1 MQAIWRVL
9 CMSINGNL
17 TPGSPM
23 HRDIRGFTLIE
34 LMIVVAIIALLSA
47 VALPAYRGFA
57 IRSADA
63 ACLGEAKGYAQSVAS
78 AMANDYT
85 IPDHVPGR
93 CQTIVTPA
101 TSATS
106 FTATPLSP
114 GTGTVTCDLAN
125 GGSCNL

>member
-1 MQAIWRVL
+1 
-9 CMSINGNL
+9 MS
-17 TPGSPM
+17 
-23 HRDIRGFTLIE
+23 RDIRGFTLIE
-34 LMIVVAIIALLSA
+34 LMIVVAIIAILVA

-63 ACLGEAKGYAQSVAS
+63 ACLGEAKGYAQTVVA

-85 IPDHVPGR
+85 IPDHEAGR
-93 CQTIVTPA
+93 CQIITTPVA
-101 TSATS
+101 NATS

-114 GTGTVTCDLAN
+114 GTGTVTCDLVN